1 MKPIN
6 VNELLELC
14 REEKITR
21 DCADFYERE
30 KNGAYLQQEE
40 CDEYAAEY
48 KAKCDKYAARHRA
61 EADDI
66 AQEIYTKSRQLDDAI
81 KQAEGRAT
89 ARTLSVTAV
98 LDTLLSIDARF
109 KFAHKKDKNG
119 MVAEIDYHAQDFP
132 RAYKY
137 TPESTQ
143 FRAEYK
149 RNAWYI
155 TDIRRDACNKTGRKI
170 IITMPEALKEALIKY
185 YSRDYS

>member
-6 VNELLELC
+6 VNELLEL
-14 REEKITR
+14 RYEEKITR
-21 DCADFYERE
+21 ECADFCERE

-40 CDEYAAEY
+40 CDERAAEY
-48 KAKCDKYAARHRA
+48 KTKCDKYAAKHRA
-61 EADDI
+61 EADNI
-66 AQEIYTKSRQLDDAI
+66 AQEICTKSRQLDDAI

-89 ARTLSVTAV
+89 ARTLSATAV

-109 KFAHKKDKNG
+109 RFAHKKDKNG

-155 TDIRRDACNKTGRKI
+155 TDIRRDTCNKNGHKFI
-170 IITMPEALKEALIKY
+170 IKMPDALKAALIKHY
-185 YSRDYS
+185 EIVI